1 MKAERFRRSA
11 DLAKK
16 AARLIPAGC
25 HTYSKGADQFPQLAP
40 GFIQS
45 GSGAWVTDVDHNT
58 FLDWGMGLRSVSLG
72 YDYPRVTRKVME
84 HVRRGSNFT
93 RPSPIEIEVAEL
105 LTDMIPSADMVKF
118 AKNGSDVT
126 TAAIRLS
133 RAYTGRKRV
142 AYCKEHPF
150 FSFDDWFI
158 GTTPC
163 DNGIP
168 DQLSELSVPFHYNDI
183 ASLERIFEQ
192 YPDDIAAVIMEPV
205 TGERPAADFLQRV
218 RQLTQKHGAVL
229 VFDEM
234 ITGFRFGLPGAQT
247 AFGVEPDLSTFGK
260 AIGNGFS
267 CAVLAGKRE
276 IMELGGLDH
285 PYVRTFLISATNA
298 AETHALAAVQ
308 ETVLE
313 FREKDVIDH
322 IERTGKELMAG
333 WRQVTAIHGLERYLQ
348 IGGYPNSPVIIC
360 KDEQENSSF
369 AFRTIFLQ
377 EMIREGVL
385 IPYVSISYSHGGSE
399 VAKTLEALDQTCK
412 AYKKAL
418 EQGAQS
424 VLVGPAVKPVFRKF
438 N

>member
-1 MKAERFRRSA
+1 MKDERFLRSA
-11 DLAKK
+11 DLTKK

-45 GSGAWVTDVDHNT
+45 GSGAWVKDVDHNT

-72 YDYPRVTRKVME
+72 YDYSRVTRKVME
-84 HVRRGSNFT
+84 HVCRGSNFT
-93 RPSPIEIEVAEL
+93 RPSPIEVEVAEL
-105 LTDMIPSADMVKF
+105 LTDIIPSADMVKF

-133 RAYTGRKRV
+133 RAYTGRKRI

-183 ASLERIFEQ
+183 ASLERIFQQ

-205 TGERPAADFLQRV
+205 TGERPAANFLQRV

-285 PYVRTFLISATNA
+285 PHTRTFLLSATNA
-298 AETHALAAVQ
+298 AETHSLAAVQ

-313 FREKDVIDH
+313 FREKDIIGH
-322 IERTGKELMAG
+322 IERTGKKLMDG
-333 WRQVTAIHGLERYLQ
+333 WRQVTALHGIGRYLQ
-348 IGGYPNSPVIIC
+348 IGGYPNSPVIVC
-360 KDEQENSSF
+360 KDEQESPSL

-377 EMIREGVL
+377 EMIRESVL
-385 IPYVSISYSHGGSE
+385 MPYVSISYSHGGSE
-399 VAKTLEALDQTCK
+399 VAKTLGALDQTCK